1 MRITK
6 LSRDSDCLSGRSFF
20 LCFCTKT
27 YDTDF
32 IQKKHKMFI
41 KWNMKWICVRV
52 AYVMVI
58 QFGFVPVC
66 CVYVCVFNGNA
77 FFNEKDFQEFHF
89 CFCHRKVLFNW
100 NEMKNSHFINENF
113 LFGMEILPFFIT
125 IVRCH
130 ERIHLLK
137 VYFLSNICGKNKFH
151 LEKEENTL
159 KATIEN
165 SSHSIV
171 VYALSTKNEWIIV
184 FFKTTRFSN
193 ENCVRLNVNRK

>member
-58 QFGFVPVC
+58 QFGFVLVC
-66 CVYVCVFNGNA
+66 CVYVCAFNGNA

-100 NEMKNSHFINENF
+100 NEMKNSHFINEVF
-113 LFGMEILPFFIT
+113 SLARKSYHFSSPLFDATNEYICSRSIFFQIFA
-125 IVRCH
+125 
-130 ERIHLLK
+130 ERINFIWRK
-137 VYFLSNICGKNKFH
+137 K
-151 LEKEENTL
+151 
-159 KATIEN
+159 
-165 SSHSIV
+165 
-171 VYALSTKNEWIIV
+171 
-184 FFKTTRFSN
+184 KTHWRPQ
-193 ENCVRLNVNRK
+193 